1 MGKIK
6 LRKVEVD
13 FILLA
18 TILLLVAFGVIMV
31 FSASSY
37 VALHSAKYH
46 NDAFYFLKRQGLWAV
61 LGLIFM
67 FIIQRVDYHVYQRYI
82 KALMIVTIILL
93 IVVLFSNPLNG
104 ARRWINIPGLPSIQ
118 PSEIAKYT
126 VVLYLAYSISKKG
139 DKMKSL
145 LMGILPYLM
154 VSGFY
159 AGLVLAEKNLSIATV
174 IMGVTLIVLFV
185 GGVNFKYFLGL
196 IGAMIPLGFIFILF
210 EPYRL
215 KRLLSFLDP
224 FQDPK
229 GDGYQ
234 LIQSWY
240 ALSSGGLLG
249 VGFGRSR
256 QKAFFIPEPHNDFIF
271 SIIGEELGL
280 IGCIFLIILFII
292 LISRGIKT
300 ALYARDTYGTLLAIG
315 ITSVIAIQAIINIAV
330 VSGSIPVTGV
340 PLPFIS
346 SGGTSLFVNLL
357 AMGVLLNISSSVDK
371 SKVKIKGSSNR

>member
-6 LRKVEVD
+6 LQKVEVD
-13 FILLA
+13 FTLLA
-18 TILLLVAFGVIMV
+18 TILVLVAFGVIMV

-37 VALHSAKYH
+37 VALHSKDY
-46 NDAFYFLKRQGLWAV
+46 NQDEFYFLKKQGLWAL
-61 LGLIFM
+61 LGIAGM
-67 FIIQRVDYHVYQRYI
+67 FIIQKIDYHIYRKYI
-82 KALMIVTIILL
+82 KHLMLITLVLL
-93 IVVLFSNPLNG
+93 IVVLFSKPING
-104 ARRWINIPGLPSIQ
+104 AQRWINLGFTTIQ
-118 PSEIAKYT
+118 PSEIAKYV
-126 VVLYLAYSISKKG
+126 VVLFLAHSISRKG
-139 DKMKSL
+139 DNMRYFVK
-145 LMGILPYLM
+145 GIVPYLL
-154 VSGFY
+154 VSGFF
-159 AGLVLAEKNLSIATV
+159 AGLVLAEKNLSIATI
-174 IMGVTLIVLFV
+174 IMSVTLIVLFV
-185 GGVNFKYFLGL
+185 GGVNIKHYLMMIVGL
-196 IGAMIPLGFIFILF
+196 IPLGVGFILF

-229 GDGYQ
+229 GNGYQ

-249 VGFGRSR
+249 VGLGQSR

-271 SIIGEELGL
+271 SVIGEELGL
-280 IGCIFLIILFII
+280 VGCIALIILFIL
-292 LISRGIKT
+292 LISRGIKV
-300 ALYARDTYGTLLAIG
+300 ALNARDTYGTLLAIG

-357 AMGVLLNISSSVDK
+357 AMGILLNISSTVDK
-371 SKVKIKGSSNR
+371 NKKINRSLKQF

>member
-1 MGKIK
+1 MRKIK
-6 LRKVEVD
+6 LQKVDAD

-18 TILLLVAFGVIMV
+18 TILFLVAFGVVMV

-37 VALHSAKYH
+37 VALHSKNFN
-46 NDAFYFLKRQGLWAV
+46 NDEFYFLKRQGFWAII
-61 LGLIFM
+61 GLFFM
-67 FIIQRVDYHVYQRYI
+67 FIIQRIDYHVYQKYVKI
-82 KALMIVTIILL
+82 LMIITIILL
-93 IVVLFSNPLNG
+93 VAVLFFPAING
-104 ARRWINIPGLPSIQ
+104 AKRWITIPGVSTIQ

-139 DKMKSL
+139 DKMKYFKTG
-145 LMGILPYLM
+145 MLPYII

-159 AGLVLAEKNLSIATV
+159 ALLVLSEKNLSIATV
-174 IMGVTLIVLFV
+174 IMGVTFIILFA
-185 GGVNFKYFLGL
+185 GGVNVKHFLGV
-196 IGAMIPLGFIFILF
+196 IGAAIPVGFLFILF

-249 VGFGRSR
+249 LGLGRSR

-280 IGCIFLIILFII
+280 IGCLFLMILFII
-292 LISRGIKT
+292 LIFRGIKI
-300 ALYARDTYGTLLAIG
+300 ALYARDVYGTLLALG
-315 ITSVIAIQAIINIAV
+315 ITSVIAIQAVINIAV
-330 VSGSIPVTGV
+330 VSGAIPVTGV

-346 SGGTSLFVNLL
+346 SGGTSLFFNLV
-357 AMGVLLNISSSVDK
+357 AMGILLNISSNMDK
-371 SKVKIKGSSNR
+371 NKMKVKNN

>member
-37 VALHSAKYH
+37 VSLHSTKYN
-46 NDAFYFLKRQGLWAV
+46 NDAFYFLKRQGFWAV

-67 FIIQRVDYHVYQRYI
+67 LIIQRVDYHIYQRYI
-82 KALMIVTIILL
+82 KPLMIITIILL
-93 IVVLFSNPLNG
+93 VAVLFFPPVNG
-104 ARRWINIPGLPSIQ
+104 ARRWITIPGLPSVQ
-118 PSEIAKYT
+118 PSEIAKYV

-139 DKMKSL
+139 DKMKSFL
-145 LMGILPYLM
+145 KGILPYLC

-159 AGLVLAEKNLSIATV
+159 AALVLSEKNLSIATV
-174 IMGVTLIVLFV
+174 IMGVTLVVLFV

-196 IGAMIPLGFIFILF
+196 IGALIPFGFIFILF

-357 AMGVLLNISSSVDK
+357 AMGVLLNISSTIDK
-371 SKVKIKGSSNR
+371 SKIKLKGK